1 MPISFSTSS
10 RTPAMN
16 SRSCSTHRPHV
27 SAATLQ
33 PSLLQ
38 TRCWKELAAGRLISA
53 GLQRRKGGKLVHCYM
68 NKTRVLN
75 VRRQQCQC
83 NLPQL
88 LIQTARKSQARPVL
102 AISHSAT
109 TLAASIATL
118 VNILALC
125 GRSLCNSRSGWHRS
139 GGSFHQS
146 FHQPAGRQSFTVMV
160 HRTQPRRHH

>member
-88 LIQTARKSQARPVL
+88 LIQTARKSQARLVL

-118 VNILALC
+118 VNILALLWTESMQFKV
-125 GRSLCNSRSGWHRS
+125 GLSEVLL
-139 GGSFHQS
+139 
-146 FHQPAGRQSFTVMV
+146 PLDEA
-160 HRTQPRRHH
+160 TQFADILPTEVAKLVV

>member
-118 VNILALC
+118 VNILALLWTESMQFKV
-125 GRSLCNSRSGWHRS
+125 GLSAVLL
-139 GGSFHQS
+139 
-146 FHQPAGRQSFTVMV
+146 PLDEA
-160 HRTQPRRHH
+160 TQFADILPTEVAKLVV

>member
-118 VNILALC
+118 VNILALLWTESMQFKV
-125 GRSLCNSRSGWHRS
+125 GLSEVLL
-139 GGSFHQS
+139 
-146 FHQPAGRQSFTVMV
+146 PLDEA
-160 HRTQPRRHH
+160 TQFADILPTEVAKLVV